1 MKTLNEILKLSAEFL
16 QKKGI
21 DRPRRQV
28 EELLSYVL
36 KLPRIELYMQYDR
49 PMVEQELIQLREA
62 LKRRAEGEPWQ
73 YIAGEVEFLGCRIK
87 VTKNV
92 LIPRQETEILADRIL
107 KELPSTPV
115 EIWDVCTGS
124 GCIGI
129 ALKKKRPDCK
139 VILSDI
145 STEALAL
152 ARENA
157 LQNGVDVELLQGD
170 LLKPFQ
176 GKADIIVCNPPYI
189 SEKEFT
195 QLDRE
200 VCEWEPKSALVG
212 GPSGFEFYEKLSVEL
227 PRYLKPSGKVYFEIG
242 TGMGDQVKNLFQ
254 SSFWKSQEITQDWS
268 SHDRYLVV
276 TSKDF
281 RER

>member
-1 MKTLNEILKLSAEFL
+1 MKILSEILKLSTEFL
-16 QKKGI
+16 QKRGI

-49 PMVEQELIQLREA
+49 PMMEPELVHLREA
-62 LKRRAEGEPWQ
+62 IKRRAEGEPWQ
-73 YIAGEVEFLGCRIK
+73 YIAGEVEFLGCQLK
-87 VTKNV
+87 VNKSV

-107 KELPSTPV
+107 KELPATPV

-145 STEALAL
+145 SPEALDV
-152 ARENA
+152 ARENGE
-157 LQNGVDVELLQGD
+157 QNGVEIQLLQGD

-189 SEKEFT
+189 SEKDYA
-195 QLDRE
+195 QLDKE
-200 VCEWEPKSALVG
+200 VRGFEPKIALIG
-212 GPSGFEFYEKLSVEL
+212 GSSGLDFYQKLAVDL
-227 PRYLKPSGKVYFEIG
+227 PRYLNPHGKVYFEIG
-242 TGMGDQVKNLFQ
+242 TGMGSQVKNLFQ
-254 SSFWKSQEITQDWS
+254 SPIWKTQEITQDWS
-268 SHDRYLVV
+268 SHDRYL
-276 TSKDF
+276 TLTT
-281 RER
+281 